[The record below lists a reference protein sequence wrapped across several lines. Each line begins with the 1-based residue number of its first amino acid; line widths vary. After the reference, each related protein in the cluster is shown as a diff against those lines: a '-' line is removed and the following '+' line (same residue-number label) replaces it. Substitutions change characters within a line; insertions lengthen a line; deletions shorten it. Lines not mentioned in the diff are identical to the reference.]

1 VNPMTEDREF
11 EGKDLEEALDIASEQ
26 LGVPPD
32 ELHYEMLEQGRRGLL
47 GVGTKNVRIRVKPPL
62 ETEFGE
68 ETAADPPPERSRA
81 KRPPRSPKK
90 TTAEPAEPAEPVS
103 GDARAVERTVMQIID
118 GMGFDLT
125 VNTKC
130 QEGSI
135 HLKLQG
141 PDRKLLTARNAELLA
156 ALQLLLT
163 RMSRRTWPD
172 VSRIDVSCDG
182 RGKPRDEDLISMVRK
197 AARQVTKTGKT
208 RKLPPMNAY
217 ERRLVHLTV
226 RDFPGLTSSSD
237 GGGSMKRVRISKVQ
251 NQI

>member
-1 VNPMTEDREF
+1 MTEEREF
-11 EGKDLEEALDIASEQ
+11 EGKDLDEALDIASEQ
-26 LGVPPD
+26 LGVASD

-62 ETEFGE
+62 ETELAEDTTEDRAGD
-68 ETAADPPPERSRA
+68 APPRRRRA
-81 KRPPRSPKK
+81 KRKPRSPGK
-90 TTAEPAEPAEPVS
+90 TKAPPAEPISE
-103 GDARAVERTVMQIID
+103 DARSVEQTVMRMVD
-118 GMGFDLT
+118 GMGLDLT
-125 VNTKC
+125 VDTTC
-130 QEGSI
+130 QEGSV

-156 ALQLLLT
+156 AIQLLLT
-163 RMSRRTWPD
+163 RMSRRAWPG
-172 VSRIDVSCDG
+172 VSRIHVSCDG

-197 AARQVTKTGKT
+197 AAKQVTKTGKT
-208 RKLPPMNAY
+208 RKLQPMNAY

-237 GGGSMKRVRISKVQ
+237 GGGSLKRVRISKVQ

>member
-1 VNPMTEDREF
+1 MTRTREF

-26 LGVPPD
+26 LGVTAD

-47 GVGTKNVRIRVKPPL
+47 GLGTKNVRIRVSPPL
-62 ETEFGE
+62 ETELTIEATEDAPAEPG
-68 ETAADPPPERSRA
+68 PA
-81 KRPPRSPKK
+81 KRPPRPPGKNK
-90 TTAEPAEPAEPVS
+90 AAAPAEPLTD
-103 GDARAVERTVMQIID
+103 DARAVEQTVMKIID
-118 GMGFDLT
+118 GMGLDLT
-125 VNTKC
+125 VDTKC
-130 QEGSI
+130 QDGSI
-135 HLKLQG
+135 HLKLRG
-141 PDRKLLTARNAELLA
+141 PDRKMLTANSAELLT

-172 VSRIDVSCDG
+172 VGRIHLLCDG

-197 AARQVTKTGKT
+197 AAKQVTKTGKT
-208 RKLPPMNAY
+208 RRLQPMNAY

-237 GGGSMKRVRISKVQ
+237 GGGAMKRVRISKVQ